1 MLRQLVLKALLAGAV
16 QPARP
21 PSLLVLAAR
30 LPRAPCVPAT
40 DGLIDDGLGAS
51 LGHQTGVV
59 CSTRG
64 LNVELWG
71 SMWFW
76 RV

>member
-1 MLRQLVLKALLAGAV
+1 MARLGRLWRLCVLGELVLKALLAGAV

-40 DGLIDDGLGAS
+40 DALIDDGLGAS

-59 CSTRG
+59 CGT
-64 LNVELWG
+64 
-71 SMWFW
+71 
-76 RV
+76 